1 MPRERAVVLLAAHGE
16 RGGAANN
23 ARLAALVAEVGTLIP
38 EADVGSALVSVE
50 GLLPRTLQACQAR
63 PVVCLPL
70 LFSDGYFYGERLKP
84 HFDGKARRLGQ
95 PLAFWPGFAPF
106 LADNLALRLIA
117 HNADPRV
124 LLIAHGSQRPGK
136 SAEAARRVA
145 VQLQARY
152 GRVET
157 AFLEEA
163 PFAREA
169 IARMAPPYAAVGL
182 FFGAGLHGAEDFDV
196 LVATAVATA
205 TFRVCNA
212 LDPRLAPRM
221 T

>member
-1 MPRERAVVLLAAHGE
+1 MLRERPVVLLAAHGE

-38 EADVGSALVSVE
+38 GADVGSALVSVE
-50 GLLPRTLQACQAR
+50 GLLPRTLQACQTR
-63 PVVCLPL
+63 PVICLPL
-70 LFSDGYFYGERLKP
+70 LFSDGYFYEERLKP
-84 HFDGKARRLGQ
+84 HFDGRARRLAQ

-145 VQLQARY
+145 V
-152 GRVET
+152 
-157 AFLEEA
+157 
-163 PFAREA
+163 
-169 IARMAPPYAAVGL
+169 
-182 FFGAGLHGAEDFDV
+182 
-196 LVATAVATA
+196 
-205 TFRVCNA
+205 
-212 LDPRLAPRM
+212 
-221 T
+221 